1 MSNRVGNKALLIS
14 NKVLLP
20 AACICLANHLTFILA
35 DSVLCYFEPSTV
47 CNILEDAMKP
57 LPICQSI
64 SSVIMK
70 INRPFLLLA

>member
-1 MSNRVGNKALLIS
+1 MFNRVGNKALLIS
-14 NKVLLP
+14 NKVLLT
-20 AACICLANHLTFILA
+20 ATCICLPNHLTLA
-35 DSVLCYFEPSTV
+35 YSVLCYFEPSTV

-70 INRPFLLLA
+70 INRPFVLLA